1 MGEDLIIKK
10 RMKLIKKAFPLYSV
24 DRDGVN
30 IAVNCVNKK
39 CSSHSRKD
47 KKKLCLRV
55 DNEYYHCWV
64 CGFKGKGLSRF
75 FKLYANRFHIEAK
88 ELFEKNIREKEED
101 ETPAINLPDGFK
113 LLASATGRNDP
124 DINACKKYLVK
135 RGLTTEKM
143 WYFKLGAVS
152 SGRYRRRIIVPSFD
166 SEGTLNYFTARSIDE
181 SSRKYIN
188 PKVSRSEIIFNEINI
203 DWSKE
208 VTIVEGPFDLFNC
221 NQNATCLLGSTLSE
235 KHKLF
240 SSIVKN
246 CTPVLL
252 ALDRDADSK
261 TQNIASLLSSYD
273 VPVRIMDTSGFEDV
287 GEMDPESFKKLSQ
300 LAAAWSSNDRLRSLI
315 STIKSGSLI

>member
-1 MGEDLIIKK
+1 MSEDLIIKK

-75 FKLYANRFHIEAK
+75 FKLYANRFHGEAK
-88 ELFEKNIREKEED
+88 ELFEKNVREKEED
-101 ETPAINLPDGFK
+101 EVPAIDLPDGFK
-113 LLASATGRNDP
+113 ILADVAGRNDP
-124 DINACKKYLVK
+124 DVNACKKYLIK
-135 RGLTTEKM
+135 RGLSPEKM

-152 SGRYRRRIIVPSFD
+152 SGRYRRRIIIPSFD
-166 SEGTLNYFTARSIDE
+166 SEGVLNYFTARSIDE
-181 SSRKYIN
+181 SSRKYMN

-203 DWSKE
+203 DWNKE

-221 NQNATCLLGSTLSE
+221 NQNATCLLGSTLNE

-240 SSIVKN
+240 NSIVKN

-252 ALDRDADSK
+252 ALDRDAESK
-261 TQNIASLLSSYD
+261 TQKIASLLSSYD
-273 VPVRIMDTSGFEDV
+273 VQVRIMDTSKFEDV
-287 GEMDPESFKKLSQ
+287 GEMDLESFKKLSQ
-300 LAAAWSSNDRLRSLI
+300 SAPVWSSNDRLRSLI